1 MCTSLT
7 LQSFYFIFQM
17 AGIIKKKL
25 IKYKEMKEKKVEFMW
40 IEENPNELEKLSF
53 YKKKE
58 TANIFWFAC

>member
-1 MCTSLT
+1 
-7 LQSFYFIFQM
+7 M